1 MTDAV
6 HAELVAVLA
15 GFTIADELAF
25 VEPLTSGHI
34 HDTWAVTAGYRRYVA
49 QRINGEVFGDL
60 DACEHNL
67 SRIDAVL
74 VDHPAVAVPR
84 LARTSAGA
92 VHWTDASGRTWRLAA
107 FAEGTV
113 AGVFVADAAQ
123 AYDVAMMFGRYAAS
137 LDAIVGEL
145 RPTIARFHD
154 LDWRLAQLDRA
165 AVLDPRGRLDR
176 CRTEVVEVGA
186 LATRIADELA
196 AAQAR
201 NGPCP
206 MRVAHNDAKV
216 ANVRFDAASGRA
228 AMIVDLDTT
237 MPGSILFDVGE
248 LLRTATVVVAEDAP
262 DVADVSDVE
271 VDEARVAAVVRGMLE
286 GSGGELTVAERAALA
301 QAGPLM
307 AIENAVR
314 FLTDHLAGDG
324 YYGAARPGQ
333 NLDRARTQGAV
344 ASALLACAGVVDAA
358 AR

>member
-6 HAELVAVLA
+6 HAELVAMLA
-15 GFTIADELAF
+15 GFTIADEIAF

-34 HDTWAVTAGYRRYVA
+34 HDTWAVTAGRRRYVA
-49 QRINGEVFGDL
+49 QRINGAVFGDL

-67 SRIDAVL
+67 SRIDEML
-74 VDHPAVAVPR
+74 VDHPTVAIPR
-84 LARTSAGA
+84 LARTAAGA
-92 VHWTDASGRTWRLAA
+92 VHWTDATGRAWRLAA

-113 AGVFVADAAQ
+113 AGVFAADAAQ
-123 AYDVAMMFGRYAAS
+123 AYDVATMFGRYAAS
-137 LDAIVGEL
+137 LDAIAGEL
-145 RPTIARFHD
+145 RPTIMRFHD

-165 AVLDPRGRLDR
+165 AVLDSRRRLDR
-176 CRTEVVEVGA
+176 CRAEVVEVGA
-186 LATRIADELA
+186 LATRIADELTA
-196 AAQAR
+196 GEAR
-201 NGPCP
+201 NGPRP

-262 DVADVSDVE
+262 DASEVS
-271 VDEARVAAVVRGMLE
+271 VDGERVAAVVRGMID
-286 GSGGELTVAERAALA
+286 GSAGELTVAERAALGL
-301 QAGPLM
+301 AGPLM